1 MLGEDIFQ
9 IALRQTYRNK
19 RRYKNV
25 LIGLALGIGGLVT
38 VLTMGGSVERDLGDN
53 LEMLGSATVI
63 KAMWDFDSSR
73 RWHQGEYREKDVKD
87 LESLPGV
94 LMVAPTVWKLKVP
107 VWTLNNRYVVNLGG
121 VGESFFKAIHV
132 TVSHGRKITPSDN
145 FARKSVAV
153 IGKSVA
159 RNLFGG
165 YSNVVGGSI
174 FIDGHS
180 FKVIGIIGGVNAKEF
195 ESTIFIPLNVARARI
210 PDMLKVRDIY
220 IRAAN
225 WDAVPHVQRSALQVL
240 SRNQPGY
247 SAAMHVR
254 HYPERIR
261 TIQNTVL
268 LVKLFIWASIGVTIL
283 LGGLGVTSV
292 MMAAVRERTQEIGLR
307 KAVGATD
314 SMIMA
319 QFLVESV
326 IISLTGALSGLF
338 MGLVA
343 VAALKRYLHIQPQYD
358 FFIISLFTTVALGVI
373 LGVITGLSPARKA
386 SKLTTVDAMRFE

>member
-1 MLGEDIFQ
+1 
-9 IALRQTYRNK
+9 
-19 RRYKNV
+19 
-25 LIGLALGIGGLVT
+25 
-38 VLTMGGSVERDLGDN
+38 
-53 LEMLGSATVI
+53 
-63 KAMWDFDSSR
+63 
-73 RWHQGEYREKDVKD
+73 
-87 LESLPGV
+87 
-94 LMVAPTVWKLKVP
+94 
-107 VWTLNNRYVVNLGG
+107 
-121 VGESFFKAIHV
+121 
-132 TVSHGRKITPSDN
+132 
-145 FARKSVAV
+145 
-153 IGKSVA
+153 
-159 RNLFGG
+159 
-165 YSNVVGGSI
+165 VGGSI